1 MWSDAADAIR
11 YIENHLEIKL
21 DTMFDPITDNYF
33 ISARLELDGKVIS
46 EDRIKFSS
54 I

>member
-1 MWSDAADAIR
+1 MWTDAADAIR

-21 DTMFDPITDNYF
+21 DTMFDPVTDNYF
-33 ISARLELDGKVIS
+33 IFAKLELDGKVIS
-46 EDRIKFSS
+46 EDRIELN